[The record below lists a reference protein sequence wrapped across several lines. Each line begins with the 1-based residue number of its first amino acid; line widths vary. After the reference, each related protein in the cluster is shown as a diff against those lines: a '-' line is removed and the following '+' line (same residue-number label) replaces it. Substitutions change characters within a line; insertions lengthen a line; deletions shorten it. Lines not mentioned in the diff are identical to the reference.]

1 MPTGNRTVVE
11 RHVKP
16 SLLIVT
22 TTFPRWEGDDGPAPF
37 VYHHARAMTEFFEVT
52 VLAPHFPGAKTS
64 ELWEGMR
71 IKRFRYAPKRFEVLA
86 DGAGIRGH
94 LRKSFSN
101 KLSAIALI
109 VAEAWA
115 VLRLQEAH
123 HFINSHWLVPS
134 GLAVSLMVRK
144 KTHVITAH
152 AADYDLLK
160 KLPGGDS
167 LIRFMARRARAIV
180 CSGARLSAG
189 ITSIVPEARIL
200 TRPMGV
206 ETRRFT
212 FCESKRTGHREELR
226 LGKAPVVL
234 FVGKL
239 SAKKGVHV
247 LIRSVSLLRRQ
258 GSALRLVVAGGGEKA
273 VDLKSLAAKEGI
285 AEEVIFT
292 GPLSNEDIAG
302 LYSASD
308 VVAVPSIRDISGET
322 EGMPVVVLEGLSAG
336 RPVVATDLCSVPAEL
351 CGKGVIEVKAGDE
364 KSLAEGIEEALAG
377 KAVVEMEAVKKYD
390 VRETA
395 RFYYRLFKGE
405 GM

>member
-1 MPTGNRTVVE
+1 MDRQV
-11 RHVKP
+11 RP

-22 TTFPRWEGDDGPAPF
+22 TTFPRWEGDHGPAPF

-71 IKRFRYAPKRFEVLA
+71 IKRFRYAPKQFEGLA
-86 DGAGIRGH
+86 DGAGIRAH
-94 LRKSFSN
+94 LRKSFLN
-101 KLSAIALI
+101 KLAAIALI

-115 VLRLQEAH
+115 ILRLQGRH

-134 GLAVSLMVRK
+134 GLMVTLTAGK
-144 KTHVITAH
+144 KQHVITAH

-160 KLPGGDS
+160 ALPGGDA
-167 LIRFMARRARAIV
+167 LIRSMARRSRAMV
-180 CSGARLSAG
+180 CSGARLSEG
-189 ITSIVPEARIL
+189 IAAIAPEAKIL

-206 ETRRFT
+206 ETRRFA
-212 FCESKRTGHREELR
+212 FSESERSRRREELR
-226 LGKAPVVL
+226 LGEAPVVL

-239 SAKKGVHV
+239 SEKKGVEV

-258 GSALRLVVAGGGEKA
+258 KTALHLVVAGGGEKE
-273 VDLKSLAAKEGI
+273 VELKALVKKQGI
-285 AEEVIFT
+285 ADDVIFT

-302 LYSASD
+302 LYSAAD
-308 VVAVPSIRDISGET
+308 VVAVPSIRDISGES

-336 RPVVATDLCSVPAEL
+336 IPVVATDLCSVPSEL
-351 CGKGVIEVKAGDE
+351 RGKGVIEVKAGDE

-377 KAVVEMEAVKKYD
+377 KTTVDMEAIEKYD

-395 RFYYRLFKGE
+395 RFYYRLFEGE